1 MRSSPTIRR
10 GPLERAVA
18 WLYTGPLGH
27 LYGVLAD
34 IGAMWVRYMASRV
47 QGAGSRVRGR

>member
-1 MRSSPTIRR
+1 M
-10 GPLERAVA
+10 A

-34 IGAMWVRYMASRV
+34 IGTMWVRYMASRV
-47 QGAGSRVRGR
+47 RGTGSGVLGR